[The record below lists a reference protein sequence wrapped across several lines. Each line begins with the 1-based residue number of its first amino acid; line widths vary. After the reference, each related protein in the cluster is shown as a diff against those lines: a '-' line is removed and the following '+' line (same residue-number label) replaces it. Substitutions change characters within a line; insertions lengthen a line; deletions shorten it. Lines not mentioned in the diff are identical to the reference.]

1 MGQQSCGAV
10 GGVSKGMMMKRSMML
25 GVVLTSA
32 LMTTPAL
39 ADSWSRSWMAA
50 PLVSKAPPEKRP
62 DLQDRTVR
70 QVVRISSGGQRIRL
84 RLSNEMS
91 TQPLLLGAVHV
102 ALADENGAIVAG
114 SDHVVTFNGAQGATV
129 PARAPLLSDPIALP
143 VKPLTR
149 LTISLHLPHGAPEAT
164 VHSYSAATGWTAPGD
179 QTGATNLTD
188 ATVIGP
194 RFILSGVEV
203 ENRRAG
209 TTIVTLGDSITD
221 GVRATPDSNRRW
233 PDVLA
238 ERLQKAGR
246 TSVGVA
252 NAGISANRLLSEGDG
267 NNALARFD
275 SDVLAVP
282 GVTHVVV
289 LEGVN
294 DIGSAFAQK
303 RPIPTRDALVGA
315 YRQMIARAHDR
326 GVKIILATILPYKG
340 AGYWSEQGEAVRV
353 AVNDWISTT
362 KEADGFVDLAK
373 AVADPADAA
382 RMAKPYDVGDALHPN
397 DAGFR
402 VMAEALDLK
411 LLR

>member
-1 MGQQSCGAV
+1 MRET
-10 GGVSKGMMMKRSMML
+10 GVMRTMAGPVVML
-25 GVVLTSA
+25 L
-32 LMTTPAL
+32 AL
-39 ADSWSRSWMAA
+39 AAAPVQAEGWSRSWMAA
-50 PLVSKAPPEKRP
+50 PLASKAPVDKRP
-62 DLQDRTVR
+62 DLKDRTLR
-70 QVVRISSGGQRIRL
+70 QVVRISSGGTRIRL

-102 ALADENGAIVAG
+102 ALAGEDGAILPG

-129 PARAPLLSDPIALP
+129 PTRAPMLSDPIAMP

-149 LTISLHLPHGAPEAT
+149 LTISIHLPQGAPDAT

-179 QTGATNLTD
+179 QSGATSLNAPTI
-188 ATVIGP
+188 IGP
-194 RFILSGVEV
+194 RIILSGVEV
-203 ENRRAG
+203 DNRKAG

-233 PDVLA
+233 PDLLA

-246 TSVGVA
+246 RSVGVA

-267 NNALARFD
+267 NNALARYD

-282 GVTHVVV
+282 GVTHVVI

-294 DIGSAFAQK
+294 DIGSAFAQQ
-303 RPIPTRDALVGA
+303 RPIPTRDELIGA

-326 GVKIILATILPYKG
+326 GVKVILATILPYKG
-340 AGYWSEQGEAVRV
+340 AGYWSEQGEAVRI
-353 AVNDWISTT
+353 AVNDWIRST
-362 KEADGFVDLAK
+362 KEADGHVDLAK
-373 AVADPADAA
+373 AVADPADPA

-402 VMAEALDLK
+402 MMADAVDLG

>member
-1 MGQQSCGAV
+1 MRTMVLGA
-10 GGVSKGMMMKRSMML
+10 
-25 GVVLTSA
+25 
-32 LMTTPAL
+32 AL
-39 ADSWSRSWMAA
+39 AFVLSTAPVQAQNWSRSWMAA

-62 DLQDRTVR
+62 DLNNRTLR

-102 ALADENGAIVAG
+102 ALAGENGAILPG
-114 SDHVVTFNGAQGATV
+114 SDRVVTFNGAQGATI
-129 PARAPLLSDPIALP
+129 PARAPLLSDAIAMA

-149 LTISLHLPHGAPEAT
+149 LTISIHLPQGAPDAT
-164 VHSYSAATGWTAPGD
+164 VHSYSAATGWNAPGD
-179 QTGATNLTD
+179 QTAAASLSDAATL
-188 ATVIGP
+188 GP
-194 RFILSGVEV
+194 RVIISGVEV
-203 ENRRAG
+203 ENRKPG
-209 TTIVTLGDSITD
+209 TTIVTLGNSITD

-233 PDVLA
+233 PDLLA

-267 NNALARFD
+267 YNALARFD
-275 SDVLAVP
+275 RDVLAVP
-282 GVTHVVV
+282 GVTHVVI

-303 RPIPTRDALVGA
+303 RAIPTSDDLIGA

-326 GVKIILATILPYKG
+326 GVKVVLATILPYKG
-340 AGYWSEQGEAVRV
+340 AGYWSAQGEAVRI
-353 AVNDWISTT
+353 AVNDWIRTN
-362 KEADGFVDLAK
+362 KQADGFVDLAK
-373 AVADPADAA
+373 AIADPADPA

-402 VMAEALDLK
+402 VMADAVDLT

>member
-1 MGQQSCGAV
+1 MRTIILGAP
-10 GGVSKGMMMKRSMML
+10 L
-25 GVVLTSA
+25 L
-32 LMTTPAL
+32 LAL
-39 ADSWSRSWMAA
+39 AATPLQAQSWSRSWMAA

-62 DLQDRTVR
+62 DLSNRTLR

-102 ALADENGAIVAG
+102 ALAGENGETLPG
-114 SDHVVTFNGAQGATV
+114 TDHVVTFNQAQGATI
-129 PARAPLLSDPIALP
+129 PARAPLLSDPVAMT

-149 LTISLHLPHGAPEAT
+149 LSISIHLPQGAPDAT

-179 QTGATNLTD
+179 QTAATNLSESTML
-188 ATVIGP
+188 GP
-194 RFILSGVEV
+194 RVIISGVEV
-203 ENRRAG
+203 ENRKPG

-233 PDVLA
+233 PDLLA
-238 ERLQKAGR
+238 ERLQKARR

-267 NNALARFD
+267 YNALARFD

-282 GVTHVVV
+282 GITHVVI

-294 DIGSAFAQK
+294 DLGNAARSQQPMLA
-303 RPIPTRDALVGA
+303 PEALIGA

-326 GVKIILATILPYKG
+326 GVKVILATILPYKR
-340 AGYWSEQGEAVRV
+340 AGYWSAEGDAARM
-353 AVNDWISTT
+353 AVNKWIRDNS
-362 KEADGFVDLAK
+362 EADGFVDLDRAI
-373 AVADPADAA
+373 ADPADPA
-382 RMAKPYDVGDALHPN
+382 RMARPYDVGDALHPN
-397 DAGFR
+397 DEGFR
-402 VMAEALDLK
+402 AMAAAFDLK
-411 LLR
+411 LFR

>member
-1 MGQQSCGAV
+1 
-10 GGVSKGMMMKRSMML
+10 
-25 GVVLTSA
+25 
-32 LMTTPAL
+32 
-39 ADSWSRSWMAA
+39 
-50 PLVSKAPPEKRP
+50 
-62 DLQDRTVR
+62 
-70 QVVRISSGGQRIRL
+70 VVRISSGGQRIRL

-149 LTISLHLPHGAPEAT
+149 LTISLHLPQGAPEAT

-179 QTGATNLTD
+179 QTGATSLTD

-194 RFILSGVEV
+194 RIILSGVEV

-294 DIGSAFAQK
+294 DIGSAFAQQ

-326 GVKIILATILPYKG
+326 GVKVVLGTILPYKG

-353 AVNDWISTT
+353 AVNDWIRQND
-362 KEADGFVDLAK
+362 EADGFVDLAK

-382 RMAKPYDVGDALHPN
+382 RVAKPYDVGDALHPN

-402 VMAEALDLK
+402 VMADALDLK

>member
-1 MGQQSCGAV
+1 
-10 GGVSKGMMMKRSMML
+10 MKRSVML
-25 GVVLTSA
+25 GAA
-32 LMTTPAL
+32 LMGALTTTPAL
-39 ADSWSRSWMAA
+39 ADGWSRSWMAA

-62 DLQDRTVR
+62 DLNDRTVR
-70 QVVRISSGGQRIRL
+70 QVVRISSGGNRIRL

-91 TQPLLLGAVHV
+91 PLPLRLGAVHV
-102 ALADENGAIVAG
+102 ALAREDGAILPG

-129 PARAPLLSDPIALP
+129 PARAPLLSDPIPLP

-149 LTISLHLPHGAPEAT
+149 LTISLHLPQGAPEAT
-164 VHSYSAATGWTAPGD
+164 VHSYSAATGWTAAGD
-179 QTGATNLTD
+179 QTGATSLAD

-194 RFILSGVEV
+194 RIILSGVEV
-203 ENRRAG
+203 ENRRAA

-233 PDVLA
+233 PDLLA
-238 ERLQKAGR
+238 ERLQQAGR
-246 TSVGVA
+246 RTVGVA

-267 NNALARFD
+267 YNALARFD

-282 GVTHVVV
+282 GVTHVIV

-294 DIGSAFAQK
+294 DLGNAARSGEPMLAPDVLI
-303 RPIPTRDALVGA
+303 GA
-315 YRQMIARAHDR
+315 YRQMITRAHDR
-326 GVKIILATILPYKG
+326 GVKLILATIVPYKG
-340 AGYWSEQGEAVRV
+340 AGYWSEAGEASRV
-353 AVNDWISTT
+353 AVNDWIRTNR
-362 KEADGFVDLAK
+362 EADGFVDLAD
-373 AVADPADAA
+373 AIADPADPA

-402 VMAEALDLK
+402 VMADAIDLK

>member
-1 MGQQSCGAV
+1 
-10 GGVSKGMMMKRSMML
+10 MMMQRSFLL
-25 GVVLTSA
+25 GVLLTGA
-32 LMTTPAL
+32 LMTAPAL
-39 ADSWSRSWMAA
+39 ADGWSRSWMAA
-50 PLVSKAPPEKRP
+50 PLMSKAPPEKRP

-84 RLSNEMS
+84 RLSNEM
-91 TQPLLLGAVHV
+91 TGQPLLLGAVHV
-102 ALADENGAIVAG
+102 AMTDENGAIVAG

-129 PARAPLLSDPIALP
+129 PARAPLLSDPIAMP
-143 VKPLTR
+143 VKPLTQ
-149 LTISLHLPHGAPEAT
+149 LTISLHLPQGAPDAT

-179 QTGATNLTD
+179 QTGATRLTD

-194 RFILSGVEV
+194 RIILSGVEV

-233 PDVLA
+233 PDLLA

-252 NAGISANRLLSEGDG
+252 NAGISANRLLSEGEGD
-267 NNALARFD
+267 NALARFD
-275 SDVLAVP
+275 ADVLAVP

-294 DIGSAFAQK
+294 DIGSAFAQQ
-303 RPIPTRDALVGA
+303 RPIPTRDELIGA

-326 GVKIILATILPYKG
+326 GVKVILATILPYKG
-340 AGYWSEQGEAVRV
+340 AGYWSDGGEAVRV
-353 AVNDWISTT
+353 AVNDWIRQNG
-362 KEADGFVDLAK
+362 EADGFVDLAK
-373 AVADPADAA
+373 AIADPADPA

-402 VMAEALDLK
+402 VMADAVDLK